1 MNVPDWLQYVVVW
14 LTLGS
19 GIWVLFER
27 AEKVLKPDVR
37 DGIAR
42 WLRNADPRETD
53 INWPDSFGMAFD
65 GVFGEKHLSW
75 KCFLRSC
82 VASMIGVMIMS
93 VLYWTLNPNPRW
105 SINLPAVWII
115 GCIGAMLNFV
125 PDYVSLLESRW
136 VIKIMSRCSAAIV
149 TVTLL
154 IVDVA
159 ATAAI
164 FLILFTGLIM
174 FLDSMSSPTGFASAT
189 ATVYAA
195 EIMRLS
201 INGLEFWRH
210 GESDFVGI
218 FLYTTLFT
226 SVWVWLYVGGG
237 MVLKFIQKIAPMRR
251 WFDLEN
257 APLRSIGF
265 VCNIG
270 VTTVIAIVFLA
281 QVFR

>member
-1 MNVPDWLQYVVVW
+1 MEIPDWLKLVLAW

-19 GIWVLFER
+19 GIWLLFER

-37 DGIAR
+37 DGIAL
-42 WLRNADPRETD
+42 WLRNADPRETV
-53 INWPDSFGMAFD
+53 INWPDSFGRVFD

-75 KCFLRSC
+75 KCFRRSC
-82 VASMIGVMIMS
+82 VASMIGVMIMG
-93 VLYWTLNPNPRW
+93 VLFWALNPSAPN
-105 SINLPAVWII
+105 ILKTVAGALLAGAIFNL
-115 GCIGAMLNFV
+115 LL
-125 PDYVSLLESRW
+125 DYVSLLESRW
-136 VIKIMSRCSAAIV
+136 VVTIMSRRSSAIV

-164 FLILFTGLIM
+164 FVILFTGLIM
-174 FLDSMSSPTGFASAT
+174 FLDSISSPTGFASAT

-210 GESDFVGI
+210 SESDYFGI

-237 MVLKFIQKIAPMRR
+237 TVLKFIQKIAPMRR

-270 VTTVIAIVFLA
+270 VTAGIAIVFLA
-281 QVFR
+281 HVFR